1 MKHNMAFD
9 LLTSLLCPF
18 SSALRIW
25 KMEKALKE
33 HIAHLPYADRLL
45 LRSEPVSVDNFL
57 AQLLAATERC
67 LSRGIGSHTITNI
80 FFFKDQSKSSE
91 HEFIVLECKFPASE
105 KTFHIVIERTH
116 GADTG
121 SAETRTEPANTNT
134 KPLPLHS
141 VRDQVHGIV
150 GLDALK
156 PLKPI
161 AIYHP
166 PTPIR
171 LLEAAC
177 LLQVLHQ
184 EAKDYV
190 LLDRQCYWLTAT
202 VWDVLCKRHHDTFSE
217 EEHQD
222 VQSGTSGLS
231 GAGRCR
237 GFEIISLKAE
247 DIEQLSKRLD
257 DELAVLVQ
265 ELATDAERDMAKR
278 ATERKEGKAEGEEE
292 VER

>member
-1 MKHNMAFD
+1 MKHNTAFD

-33 HIAHLPYADRLL
+33 TPPTSL
-45 LRSEPVSVDNFL
+45 
-57 AQLLAATERC
+57 
-67 LSRGIGSHTITNI
+67 
-80 FFFKDQSKSSE
+80 FFFKDQSKRSE
-91 HEFIVLECKFPASE
+91 HEFIVLECKFPSSE
-105 KTFHIVIERTH
+105 ETFHIVIERTH

-184 EAKDYV
+184 EAKNYA

-202 VWDVLCKRHHDTFSE
+202 VWDVLCKWHRDSNTFSE

-247 DIEQLSKRLD
+247 DIEQLSKKLD

-265 ELATDAERDMAKR
+265 ELATDAERDNAKR
-278 ATERKEGKAEGEEE
+278 ATERKEGKEEGEEE